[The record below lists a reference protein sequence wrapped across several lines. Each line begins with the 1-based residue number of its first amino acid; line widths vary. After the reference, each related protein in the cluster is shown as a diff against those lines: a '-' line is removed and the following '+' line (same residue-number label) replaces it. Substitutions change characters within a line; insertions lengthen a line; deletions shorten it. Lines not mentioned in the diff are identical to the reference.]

1 MINKL
6 LFCSLFV
13 LLICSCKYPIG
24 NPRSTPDCTWQK
36 SDVIHYQYVE
46 LKHPENASD
55 LLCYSSSV
63 YPNSSYIASLLDVFG
78 DHYEQ
83 SKSII
88 KVSVSANGCKGTTSK
103 TTSYTNSN
111 HSDLGKWSI
120 NNIYTPKN
128 SKKEFEVKVE
138 IKSGLHADRNGGE
151 GYVVWTKS
159 SMANQLDSPQS
170 GVIQGVYKKVSNGYH
185 GGIIK
190 PKPVLMYKDGKY
202 LKAIL

>member
-1 MINKL
+1 MIKKIL
-6 LFCSLFV
+6 LYSMFILM
-13 LLICSCKYPIG
+13 LCSCKDKGIG
-24 NPRSTPDCTWQK
+24 TPQK
-36 SDVIHYQYVE
+36 SPECRWNKNDDIHYQYIE
-46 LKHPENASD
+46 LKHPENISD
-55 LLCYSSSV
+55 LLTYSSV
-63 YPNSSYIASLLDVFG
+63 YPNSEYIASLLDIFG
-78 DHYEQ
+78 GHYEQ
-83 SKSII
+83 TKSII
-88 KVSVSANGCKGTTSK
+88 KVVVKANGCSGTTSK
-103 TTSYTNSN
+103 TTSYTKSN
-111 HSDLGKWSI
+111 HSDLGTWSI